1 MSEFI
6 HHRALN
12 AHTKARRRRPP
23 PRRARARRHTSTPV
37 DMFTLATRPTTT
49 RATRVPTASR
59 RRSTAVALTMRA
71 STTPNALALGDTP
84 RRVALQRRRMTTTT
98 AAAPRGVVAAT
109 EVRARERCDRQK
121 FARAI
126 GEAREARRRARRGG
140 GGARRRANKP
150 WMGFRGVARD
160 GAMAR

>member
-1 MSEFI
+1 
-6 HHRALN
+6 
-12 AHTKARRRRPP
+12 
-23 PRRARARRHTSTPV
+23 
-37 DMFTLATRPTTT
+37 MFTLATRPTTT

-109 EVRARERCDRQK
+109 EVRARERCAR
-121 FARAI
+121 FFFTARARK
-126 GEAREARRRARRGG
+126 GWEARENEKAIGLALGG
-140 GGARRRANKP
+140 EDGEDAGARGARA
-150 WMGFRGVARD
+150 MDARGIWSTDDVLMFYRA
-160 GAMAR
+160 